1 MTNLKAIEQKEL
13 ELHRVRT
20 KVISFKQ
27 LVQSVYDSGV
37 MTYEQW
43 QALDL
48 AAQVSDDYNDSLTL
62 NKLTIIFSNNQLN

>member
-1 MTNLKAIEQKEL
+1 MTNLRLIEDQEM
-13 ELHRVRT
+13 ELHRIRT
-20 KVISFKQ
+20 KVVSFKI

-48 AAQVSDDYNDSLTL
+48 AAQVSDDYNDALTL
-62 NKLTIIFSNNQLN
+62 NKLTVLFSNNNLN